1 MVRSRVSSILVLS
14 GLMAVSVPAV
24 AQGPDSISQ
33 ALEGRRSH
41 YADIAQQIWNFA
53 EVGYQEQ
60 RSSELLQSELRLAGF
75 EIESGVAGM
84 PTAFVASYGAGS
96 PVIGILAEFDA
107 LPGIAQSVATERA
120 PISGQAAG
128 HACGHHLFGTG
139 STAAA
144 IATREWLEQ
153 TGTEGTVRLYGTPA
167 EEGGAGKVYMVR
179 AGMFEDVDAVLAW
192 HPSDADDASPSDSL
206 ANISAKFRFHGV
218 SAHAAAARDQGRS
231 ALDGVEAMNPLVSGT
246 RCDSRRQLIDEQ

>member
-84 PTAFVASYGAGS
+84 PTAFVAELRCGFTCHRHPRGVRRPAGDCTKCCHGACANFGTS
-96 PVIGILAEFDA
+96 CRARMRVTTSLEQGRRQRRSRPENGWSRPGPKGRFGCTA
-107 LPGIAQSVATERA
+107 LPPKKGGPARSTWSAPECSKTWTPCWPGIRA
-120 PISGQAAG
+120 MRTTPAPRTRSPISPPVPISRLSR
-128 HACGHHLFGTG
+128 HMRPPR
-139 STAAA
+139 A
-144 IATREWLEQ
+144 IKA
-153 TGTEGTVRLYGTPA
+153 VRRW
-167 EEGGAGKVYMVR
+167 M
-179 AGMFEDVDAVLAW
+179 AW
-192 HPSDADDASPSDSL
+192 
-206 ANISAKFRFHGV
+206 KR
-218 SAHAAAARDQGRS
+218 
-231 ALDGVEAMNPLVSGT
+231 
-246 RCDSRRQLIDEQ
+246 